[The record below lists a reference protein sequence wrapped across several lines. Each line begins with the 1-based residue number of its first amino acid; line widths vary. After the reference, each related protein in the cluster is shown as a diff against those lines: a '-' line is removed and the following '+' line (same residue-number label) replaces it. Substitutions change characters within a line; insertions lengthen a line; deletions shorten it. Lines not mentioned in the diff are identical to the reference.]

1 MVGKC
6 IGAKGVQISHETF
19 PSTKEG
25 IIIIII
31 IIIIIKEKKR
41 RNHRTK
47 QTMHPPNKQMI

>member
-31 IIIIIKEKKR
+31 IIKEKKR